1 MYIINEFNDT
11 IISPLQCKEIL
22 ECLIH
27 TIIYIRN
34 GATKFQ
40 NVNLEF
46 VNITY
51 IKTQYDVYSII
62 NSLKLKDNKNIISV
76 IFYDNDLT
84 LDSWI
89 IKFNIDYKKTT
100 IDKMLE
106 EKITKAIFFII
117 NISQKL
123 KEFNKF
129 EISLF

>member
-1 MYIINEFNDT
+1 MYIINEFND
-11 IISPLQCKEIL
+11 IIMSPLQCKEIL
-22 ECLIH
+22 ECLVH

-34 GATKFQ
+34 GATMFQ

-51 IKTQYDVYSII
+51 IKTQYDVYSTI

-106 EKITKAIFFII
+106 EKITEAIFFII
-117 NISQKL
+117 NKSQKL